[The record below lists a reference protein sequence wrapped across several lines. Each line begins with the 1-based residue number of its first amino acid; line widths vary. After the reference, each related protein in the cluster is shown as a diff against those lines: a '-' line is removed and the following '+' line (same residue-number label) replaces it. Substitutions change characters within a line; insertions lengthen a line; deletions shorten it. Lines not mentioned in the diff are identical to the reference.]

1 MYNYQES
8 LSNYYKICITKISNN
23 IRKQI
28 EFFYCHSVPQEIVL
42 TKYVL
47 PFLNFTTDN
56 NNFLF
61 LGLILYVFGILN
73 PSSIEQ
79 GVEPIRNYAFRV
91 YVINK
96 NKIISSNNT
105 GFCWFLLSS
114 SIVLSV
120 WFFKCKN
127 KTKRFRISKR
137 YLEHP
142 LWPVFSY
149 AYKRPAALISAY
161 NPRRHRLWNAFPV
174 TLGTRAVVRMWLPQ
188 TENTVDVMEG
198 HSRERC
204 FCCLRNMFGGGT
216 LDEIK

>member
-8 LSNYYKICITKISNN
+8 LSKYCKICTTKISNN

-42 TKYVL
+42 TKYFL
-47 PFLNFTTDN
+47 PFLNFTIDN
-56 NNFLF
+56 NNVLF
-61 LGLILYVFGILN
+61 LGLILYVFEILN
-73 PSSIEQ
+73 PSSIS
-79 GVEPIRNYAFRV
+79 VEPICNYTFRV

-105 GFCWFLLSS
+105 RFCWFLLSS

-120 WFFKCKN
+120 RFFKCKN

-161 NPRRHRLWNAFPV
+161 NLTRHRLWNAFPV
-174 TLGTRAVVRMWLPQ
+174 TLRHVL
-188 TENTVDVMEG
+188 
-198 HSRERC
+198 
-204 FCCLRNMFGGGT
+204 
-216 LDEIK
+216 